1 MVEIPEALLHDIDMM
16 AQRLNVSPSR
26 LLQLALENFL
36 AQYAELPI
44 INQGDVYWLQRIDSD
59 IPHPHVVIQD
69 DVLNHSR
76 IHTVVVCSLTS
87 NIQRVNMPG
96 NILLEAD
103 EANLPKRSVVEISKV
118 STVNKIQLGE
128 YIGSLSKARIE
139 QILAGMRFIQSS
151 FGG

>member
-1 MVEIPEALLHDIDMM
+1 MVEIPEALLHDIDTI
-16 AQRLNVSPSR
+16 AQRLDVSPSR
-26 LLQLALENFL
+26 LLQVALEHFL
-36 AQYAELPI
+36 AQYAEQPLV
-44 INQGDVYWLQRIDSD
+44 NQGDVYWLQRVDSD

-96 NILLEAD
+96 NVLLEAG
-103 EANLPKRSVVEISKV
+103 EANLSKQSVVEISKV
-118 STVNKIQLGE
+118 TTANKAQLGE
-128 YIGSLSKARIE
+128 YIGSLSKGRVE